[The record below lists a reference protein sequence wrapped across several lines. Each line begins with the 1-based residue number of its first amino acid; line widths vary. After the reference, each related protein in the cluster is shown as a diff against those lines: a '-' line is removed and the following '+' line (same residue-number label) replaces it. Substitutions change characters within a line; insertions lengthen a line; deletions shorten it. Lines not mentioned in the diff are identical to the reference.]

1 MANALLASLTY
12 FAYVF
17 IVFMYTWKAV
27 KYLRLPIHLRWELY
41 PVMHEQHYRYGG
53 SRMEQIDGRKGRRKG
68 GLIRSIL
75 YLLKEYVSLSEYY
88 KRQKA
93 YWSVIYPWHAGFI
106 LIITFHILAFFG
118 ALIMLAGAPVTA
130 GSPVLLGKV
139 FYFVMLL
146 CGVVSFSAGLVGSIG
161 VMIKRIVD
169 TNLRDY
175 AAPQQYFT
183 YLFCLA
189 VFGSGL
195 YSWWFVDPTFSEY
208 RQFWAGLVTLHPHT
222 MAPAGA
228 LHIILFDFFL
238 IYLPFTR
245 SMHYVTRI
253 FAFFLIRWD
262 DRPNERGGEIER
274 QLITQFGRRVTWSAP
289 HIMKNGTW
297 AEQAAQGPEGNR

>member
-1 MANALLASLTY
+1 MEPFLAILTY
-12 FAYVF
+12 FAYLF
-17 IVFMYTWKAV
+17 IIFMYTMKAV
-27 KYLRLPIHLRWELY
+27 KYLRLPIHLRWEIY
-41 PVMHEQHYRYGG
+41 PVLHEQNYRYGG
-53 SRMEQIDGRKGRRKG
+53 SRMEQLGTEGRVRQG
-68 GLIRSIL
+68 GLIRSIV

-88 KRQKA
+88 KRQKV
-93 YWSVIYPWHAGFI
+93 YWSVLYPWHIGFI

-118 ALIMLAGAPVTA
+118 ALVLLAGVPVA
-130 GSPVLLGKV
+130 ADSPVLFGRV
-139 FYFVMLL
+139 FYLVMLF

-161 VMIKRIVD
+161 VLIKRIVD

-189 VFGSGL
+189 VFASGL

-208 RQFWAGLVTLHPHT
+208 RQFWVGLVTLHPVAV
-222 MAPAGA
+222 APTGT

-262 DRPNERGGEIER
+262 DRPNVRGGDVER
-274 QLITQFGRRVTWSAP
+274 QLITQFGRRMTWSAK
-289 HIMKNGTW
+289 HIKKDGTW
-297 AEQAAQGPEGNR
+297 VEQVAQEPEGDR